1 MVTAAL
7 APAPA
12 FRAAKAASMALLLLL
27 LVVTG
32 CSPAHAQMS
41 TGLGEAAVAAPLAG
55 ASASEPGGVLRI
67 PLERVLMTAGAGR
80 GRRRRRLRNLR
91 EP

>member
-12 FRAAKAASMALLLLL
+12 SRAAKAASMALLLLL

-32 CSPAHAQMS
+32 GSPARAQMF
-41 TGLGEAAVAAPLAG
+41 TGLGEAVVAAPLAG
-55 ASASEPGGVLRI
+55 VDAEPGGGMLRI
-67 PLERVLMTAGAGR
+67 PLERVVMPAGAGG